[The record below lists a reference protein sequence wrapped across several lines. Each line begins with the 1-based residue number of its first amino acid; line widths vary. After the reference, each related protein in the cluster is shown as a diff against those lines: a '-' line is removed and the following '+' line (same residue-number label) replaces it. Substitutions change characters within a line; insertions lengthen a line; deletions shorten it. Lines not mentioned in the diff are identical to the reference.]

1 MEKVQ
6 DKITEGFKITGN
18 WEKQSKSLKEKFPS
32 LTDSDLK
39 FEPGKEKELISRV
52 GSRLNKK
59 EEEVTNIIKKGLEVK
74 S

>member
-1 MEKVQ
+1 MDKVQ
-6 DKITEGFKITGN
+6 NNTTEGFKITGN
-18 WEKQSKSLKEKFPS
+18 WEKQSKTLREKYPS

-52 GSRLNKK
+52 SSRLNKK
-59 EEEVTNIIKKGLEVK
+59 EEEVTNILKKDLEIK

>member
-1 MEKVQ
+1 MDKVQ
-6 DKITEGFKITGN
+6 EKTTEGLKITGN
-18 WEKQSKSLKEKFPS
+18 WGKHANILKEKYPS

-39 FEPGKEKELISRV
+39 FEPGQEKELISRV
-52 GSRLNKK
+52 GARLNKK